1 MRRRQ
6 NGKPIRT
13 AMQAAGLSIP
23 ALAARTREVDPTG
36 KGLSKAMVGF
46 AVSAGKSGR
55 DEVSERTATLLAA
68 ALEVTQDWLF
78 MEDAPTAATT
88 PATSSRSD
96 SEVSPKHRTE
106 SVEPLVDQ
114 DTLCS
119 LTKKSRDWYFDQR
132 RAHPPGSA
140 TPFPVHMLGRSP
152 RYRLSE
158 VLAWCAEVYTAAA
171 AA

>member
-46 AVSAGKSGR
+46 AVSVGKSGR
-55 DEVSERTATLLAA
+55 DEVSDRTATLLAA
-68 ALEVTQDWLF
+68 ALDVSQDWLF
-78 MEDAPTAATT
+78 LEDSPNATT

-96 SEVSPKHRTE
+96 SEMSPKPHLV
-106 SVEPLVDQ
+106 SVEPLVNQ
-114 DTLCS
+114 DELCR

-132 RAHPPGSA
+132 RAHPPGSDN
-140 TPFPVHMLGRSP
+140 PFPVHMLGRSP

-158 VLAWCAEVYTAAA
+158 VLAWCAEVYSSLAA
-171 AA
+171 